1 LQVGSSSLSPS
12 LLILLLALGLAFM
25 GLISSLVGHL
35 SGWHLL
41 SRRFRAE
48 AEPYGE
54 IDSAGPFFYYVQ
66 MRYRVNYGSVIRII
80 AANDAIYLSALF
92 PFRVGHPPLCIPWKE
107 VQLRGIRSFR
117 RRYVVLTL
125 GEQERIPMR
134 ISERMARKL
143 GILERVP
150 EGKAI
155 ELGLNFHRLIDNFTD
170 STGKKPD

>member
-1 LQVGSSSLSPS
+1 LTLF
-12 LLILLLALGLAFM
+12 LAFGLAFM
-25 GLISSLVGHL
+25 AFISSLIGLL
-35 SGWHLL
+35 SGWHRL
-41 SRRFRAE
+41 SKRFRAE
-48 AEPYGE
+48 SEPYGE
-54 IDSAGPFFYYVQ
+54 IRSAGPFFYYVQ
-66 MRYRVNYGSVIRII
+66 MRYRVNYGSLIRII
-80 AANDAIYLSALF
+80 AANDALYLSALF
-92 PFRVGHPPLCIPWKE
+92 PFRIGHPPLCIPWKE